1 MRMTAL
7 CAEPIR
13 AHCYRGSNHTGTHLE
28 KGETF
33 ELVKMKED
41 EQGTKR
47 LKVKARDGTVGYIRA
62 KAAHTRPK
70 YRVLKRGV
78 VREGQDRQSGEVG
91 EVEKGMVIVCEE
103 SSQEWSVN
111 KLGVE
116 VEQTRVRFEHNHVS
130 GWVSVH
136 ARDGSDIL
144 QLMGL

>member
-1 MRMTAL
+1 
-7 CAEPIR
+7 
-13 AHCYRGSNHTGTHLE
+13 
-28 KGETF
+28 
-33 ELVKMKED
+33 MKED

-91 EVEKGMVIVCEE
+91 EVEKGMVIVCVE

-111 KLGVE
+111 KKGVE